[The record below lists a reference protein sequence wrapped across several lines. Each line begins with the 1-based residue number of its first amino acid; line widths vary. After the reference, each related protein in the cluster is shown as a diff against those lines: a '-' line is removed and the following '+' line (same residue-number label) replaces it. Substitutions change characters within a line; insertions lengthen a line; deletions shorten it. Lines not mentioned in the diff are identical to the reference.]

1 VTDDDELERRLRAS
15 LHARADSFSFET
27 PELRPPAPSAI
38 HHDRNQRRMVP
49 GIAIAVV
56 LVVSLGVALA
66 LDGRGSGHHHV
77 VVAGSAP
84 SMTTVAPSTAAPAT
98 TVTPSTVTPSTVTP
112 STVTPSTAAPATPAR
127 GKPAGTQASPPA
139 FGNPSTV
146 MGGTGASGG
155 VGSGAQSAPPWMPG
169 PCPSDVT
176 VPEWLD
182 GRFCGPAPTEG
193 NGDGP
198 DGVCTGQE
206 TSLPCGP
213 GVTVGQY
220 YSYTLPGTCSGL
232 IIFDGRQWVSELPPP
247 TPEPDIDVWMAFNDG
262 GVGWIGPNGA
272 VGFQPYTGQPL
283 NQCSSATPASPGQ
296 T

>member
-1 VTDDDELERRLRAS
+1 VTDEELERRLRAS

-27 PELRPPAPSAI
+27 PELRPRAPGAAC
-38 HHDRNQRRMVP
+38 HDRKQRRMVA

-56 LVVSLGVALA
+56 LVVSLSVGLA

-84 SMTTVAPSTAAPAT
+84 PITTVASSTAAPAT
-98 TVTPSTVTPSTVTP
+98 TVTPSTV
-112 STVTPSTAAPATPAR
+112 APAGPAR
-127 GKPAGTQASPPA
+127 GEPAGSQASPA
-139 FGNPSTV
+139 AGNPSAVTGGSEAS
-146 MGGTGASGG
+146 GGTGNA
-155 VGSGAQSAPPWMPG
+155 AAHSAPPAIPG
-169 PCPSDVT
+169 PCPSDVI

-182 GRFCGPAPTEG
+182 GRFCGPAPTAG

-206 TSLPCGP
+206 TSVPCGP

-220 YSYTLPGTCSGL
+220 YPYTLPGTCSGL
-232 IIFDGRQWVSELPPP
+232 IIFDGRQWVSELPPS
-247 TPEPDIDVWMAFNDG
+247 TQEPDIDVWMAFNDG
-262 GVGWIGPNGA
+262 GVSWIGPNGA

-283 NQCSSATPASPGQ
+283 NQCSNATPASPGQ